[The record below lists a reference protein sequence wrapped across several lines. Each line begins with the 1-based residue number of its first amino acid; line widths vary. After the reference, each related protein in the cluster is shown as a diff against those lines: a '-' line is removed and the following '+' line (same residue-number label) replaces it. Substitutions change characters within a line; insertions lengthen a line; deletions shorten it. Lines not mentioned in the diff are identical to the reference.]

1 MVPIITEEAKAK
13 LEENTNQIINIIK
26 KIDDHLERLAVA
38 SGVASQIIET
48 ISQNKAEKI
57 GMIEIIKQYFHE
69 EGMAERI
76 IKAFII
82 QEAEKD
88 E

>member
-1 MVPIITEEAKAK
+1 MITKEAMAK
-13 LEENTNQIINIIK
+13 LDENTNQIINIIK
-26 KIDDHLERLAVA
+26 KLDDHLERMAVA
-38 SGVASQIIET
+38 SSVTSQIIEAV
-48 ISQNKAEKI
+48 SQNKAEKV
-57 GMIEIIKQYFHE
+57 GMIEIIKQYFYE

-82 QEAEKD
+82 QEAEQD